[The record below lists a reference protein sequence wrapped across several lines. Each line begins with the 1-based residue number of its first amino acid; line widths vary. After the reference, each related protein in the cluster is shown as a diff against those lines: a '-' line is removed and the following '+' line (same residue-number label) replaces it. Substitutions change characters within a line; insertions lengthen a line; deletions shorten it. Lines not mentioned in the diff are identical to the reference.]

1 MPPEKVYLID
11 TNVILRFLL
20 DDHPVFSPKARA
32 FMQEV
37 SNKTRPALIPAVV
50 FAECVHV
57 LEKFYRVPRNE
68 ITDTLSR
75 IFTIPGIINADKA
88 ELLKALLLFHQSN
101 TDIVDCILA
110 ASSSAQAPVVSFD
123 KDLAQL
129 KAFTEPL

>member
-37 SNKTRPALIPAVV
+37 SNKTWPAVIPAVV
-50 FAECVHV
+50 FAECVYV

-101 TDIVDCILA
+101 TEIVDCILA

-123 KDLAQL
+123 KDLVQL